1 MKNYL
6 LIALAAGVL
15 TSCSQDPN
23 WYTNCERNYSEDPA
37 TKIECKRANPG
48 KEGTDSAEGGVGLR
62 DDISGGRSDESVF
75 HRHEGGSY
83 NN

>member
-6 LIALAAGVL
+6 LIALAAGAL
-15 TSCSQDPN
+15 TSCTQDPN
-23 WYTNCERNYSEDPA
+23 WYSNCERNYSEDGA
-37 TKIECKRANPG
+37 TKADCKAAHP
-48 KEGTDSAEGGVGLR
+48 EGTSSATGGVGLR
-62 DDISGGRSDESVF
+62 DDISGGRSDESTF